1 MATLAEHPLHSTAS
15 PMLTLPGPSVARNAN
30 FASGGQSP
38 ITFQA
43 PSHHYEEHRQQT
55 GLPPRCLFDDLQPTS
70 HTPYELQR
78 ILGFHVNGEK
88 YTQME
93 LEGPLS
99 TSTLPRPGNHVYI
112 ESDGINSTPYYF
124 STNPGNK
131 SQYVDP
137 NALGGHELARADP
150 STQVGRMYPGMHQ
163 QQAAMDKTAQQQKH
177 NGTVCHQMQQR
188 CVEDAP
194 NPLPSRMSRNPD
206 PVVKERIFR
215 FLQQI

>member
-15 PMLTLPGPSVARNAN
+15 PMLTLPGPRSQV
-30 FASGGQSP
+30 Q
-38 ITFQA
+38 I
-43 PSHHYEEHRQQT
+43 
-55 GLPPRCLFDDLQPTS
+55 LPPALLAMPTSLPVDNHRSLFKPRAITTKNIPTS